1 MVKFKYFIIFIFFC
15 FFSFFSCKKYVDT
28 YSNGRPL
35 DVQKLVEMKY
45 KWRVLKIKNYSFTYE
60 FETYMPYYCI
70 GHVIVKNGVGTVT
83 FDTKSNLKPNKDDP
97 YKKLYYMASI
107 EDVFDNVLER
117 YFDLKKKKDERK
129 NNYLDY
135 YALYDKEYFFLNYA
149 VCDTCGPTP
158 NGQPIGCRPSY
169 FSITDF
175 KMLE

>member
-1 MVKFKYFIIFIFFC
+1 MKRKLLVLIFGFLLFV
-15 FFSFFSCKKYVDT
+15 SCKKHIDPYP
-28 YSNGRPL
+28 NGIPL

-45 KWRVLKIKNYSFTYE
+45 KWKILNIKNYSFTYE
-60 FETYMPYYCI
+60 FDTYRPRYCI
-70 GHVIVKNGVGTVT
+70 GYVIVKNGIGKVT
-83 FDTKSNLKPNKDDP
+83 FDTKDGRLNPDKNNP
-97 YKKLYYMASI
+97 YQKLYYMTSM
-107 EDVFDNVLER
+107 EDVFDNILDEYLR
-117 YFDLKKKKDERK
+117 LKKKKDERK

-175 KMLE
+175 KVLE